1 MASDGMMEGMGDYPV
16 TFGVAYPESPNR
28 WLILIRWLLAVPH
41 LIVLS
46 VLLALA
52 GIVTLIAFFTILF
65 AKTYPDA
72 LWRFVVGVLRWVQR
86 VAAYVFF
93 LDRYPP
99 FGMGEGSYE
108 PVTFTVEKPEQ
119 FNRWLPLIKWLLV
132 LPHFVVLSVLS
143 VLSEIAVLVLALG
156 VLFTGRYPRG
166 LFDFLV
172 GVGRWNVRAW
182 AYFVLLVDRYPPFSL
197 R

>member
-1 MASDGMMEGMGDYPV
+1 MASDGMMEGMGGYPV
-16 TFGVAYPESPNR
+16 TFDVAYPESPNR

-72 LWRFVVGVLRWVQR
+72 LWRFVVGVLRWAQR
-86 VAAYVFF
+86 VAAYTFF

-108 PVTFTVEKPEQ
+108 PVTFTAEKPEQ

-132 LPHFVVLSVLS
+132 LPHFVVLSVLL
-143 VLSEIAVLVLALG
+143 VLSEIAALVLALG

-172 GVGRWNVRAW
+172 GVGRWNVRAG